1 MINMLSMAATNVVWV
16 SGAGSGMGRA
26 SAVELARAGRRIALS
41 GRRMQALEETAAL
54 VREAGGDALVLPLD
68 VGRDD
73 ASAAVDRIV
82 QEWGRIDALVLAA
95 GLNAPN
101 RMWANQDID
110 EFERIIQ
117 TNTVGVAR
125 LVDAAL
131 PALREA
137 GGVVVV
143 ISSYS
148 GWTYSPMAGVAYG
161 ASKTALGVL
170 TRSIN
175 TQEAGSGVRACHLC
189 PGDVDSDFLALRP
202 NVPDAAARAVML
214 SPADVARAVM
224 FVVDAPAHVR
234 VDELV
239 ISPVSQ
245 V

>member
-73 ASAAVDRIV
+73 ASAAVDRIL

-131 PALREA
+131 PALRQA

-214 SPADVARAVM
+214 SPADVAQAVK

>member
-148 GWTYSPMAGVAYG
+148 GWTYSPMAGVANG

>member
-131 PALREA
+131 PALRQA

>member
-41 GRRMQALEETAAL
+41 GRRMQALEETASL

-73 ASAAVDRIV
+73 ASAAVDRIL

-131 PALREA
+131 PALRQA

-214 SPADVARAVM
+214 SPADVAQAVM

>member
-125 LVDAAL
+125 LVAAAL
-131 PALREA
+131 PALRQA

-202 NVPDAAARAVML
+202 NVPDAAARAAML
-214 SPADVARAVM
+214 SPADVARAVK

>member
-131 PALREA
+131 PALRQA

-214 SPADVARAVM
+214 SPADVAQAVM

>member
-131 PALREA
+131 PALRQA

-214 SPADVARAVM
+214 SPADVAQAVK

-239 ISPVSQ
+239 ILPVSQ

>member
-41 GRRMQALEETAAL
+41 GRRMQALEETASL

-131 PALREA
+131 PALRQA

-214 SPADVARAVM
+214 SPADVAQAVK

>member
-73 ASAAVDRIV
+73 ASAAVDRIL

-131 PALREA
+131 PALRQA

-214 SPADVARAVM
+214 SPADVAQAVM

>member
-73 ASAAVDRIV
+73 ASAAVDRIL

-214 SPADVARAVM
+214 SPADVAQAVM

>member
-214 SPADVARAVM
+214 SPADVAQAVM